1 MLLTEAIPA
10 DFTTKNVEAEELL
23 LGDKLP
29 EAASVLIEIVDSD
42 PLNSRA
48 FNNLGIV
55 AWKQENWYDAY
66 GLFKHAVELQNDFI
80 DAAANLFD
88 LALKTRKI
96 DEVRDL
102 LIQVADLNPDDE
114 EFEDIAL
121 GLKNDG
127 DDIYFCGR
135 CLQQGYFHPD
145 LAHADLLVEA
155 GEYKE
160 ATQIY
165 FEVLDT
171 QGDLAEV
178 YNGLGVVSFYEN
190 RHEDAFSLF
199 LEAIKLNPVNRD
211 MFMNFFDIAKAI
223 NAEDSARQV
232 FDTCK
237 KEYPQLAE
245 IEHLV
250 PQVLE

>member
-1 MLLTEAIPA
+1 MLLTEAIPT
-10 DFTTKNVEAEELL
+10 DFTTLNVKAEEQIM
-23 LGDKLP
+23 GDNLP
-29 EAASVLIEIVDSD
+29 EAAGTLMQIVDSD

-48 FNNLGIV
+48 FNNLGII
-55 AWKQENWYDAY
+55 AWKQENWYDAF
-66 GLFKHAVELQNDFI
+66 GLFKHAVELQNDFL
-80 DAAANLFD
+80 DAGANLFD

-96 DEVRDL
+96 DEVREL
-102 LIQVADLNPDDE
+102 LITVAELNPDDE

-121 GLKNDG
+121 GLHNDG
-127 DDIYFCGR
+127 DDIYYCGR
-135 CLQQGYFHPD
+135 CLQQGYYHPD

-165 FEVLDT
+165 FEVMDT

-178 YNGLGVVSFYEN
+178 YNGLGVVSYYEN
-190 RHEDAFSLF
+190 RLEDAFSLF
-199 LEAIKLNPVNRD
+199 LEAIKQNPVNRD
-211 MFMNFFDIAKAI
+211 MFMNFFDIAKVI
-223 NAEDSARQV
+223 NAQESAAEV
-232 FDTCK
+232 FYTCK

-250 PQVLE
+250 PEVVK

>member
-1 MLLTEAIPA
+1 MFLTEAIPA

-29 EAASVLIEIVDSD
+29 EAASVPMEIVDSD

-55 AWKQENWYDAY
+55 AWKQENWYDAF

-88 LALKTRKI
+88 LALKTRKV
-96 DEVRDL
+96 DEVRQL
-102 LIQVADLNPDDE
+102 LMQVAVLNPDNE

-121 GLKNDG
+121 GLQNDG
-127 DDIYFCGR
+127 DDIYLCGR

-160 ATQIY
+160 ATKLY

-171 QGDLAEV
+171 QGELAEV

-190 RHEDAFSLF
+190 RNEDAFALF
-199 LEAIKLNPVNRD
+199 LEAIKLNPINRD
-211 MFMNFFDIAKAI
+211 IFMNFFDIAIAI

-232 FDTCK
+232 FDACK

-250 PQVLE
+250 PQISE